1 MIRTEFGLSTL
12 IILIAI
18 IVTAAVAAGVIIYTA
33 TSLQSKALQ
42 TSAQAEQ
49 RITTG
54 IQITHIFGYQYD
66 PSIGQLNNYLQ
77 KITVLGPVVSLMP
90 GSNPINFEYVSTLIV
105 DSKGNVY
112 SYTPSQYYPTA
123 IYGVLHGGSY
133 IITGFMFNNRVDV
146 LNVTINNPKVCS
158 ILNNFTN
165 QYIYTNFTYVN
176 ETLVS
181 CTIGLNSS
189 IVGYPLN
196 INQVFQILQSMN
208 EAGIQSPYAIIGL
221 SIKRES
227 VYLTAGDMY
236 EIMYYLPNGLSANE
250 NYNIQIIPMNGYTA
264 QYSGVIPA
272 VLAQS
277 VVSLGGS

>member
-1 MIRTEFGLSTL
+1 MVRTQFGLSTL

-33 TSLQSKALQ
+33 SSLQSKALQ
-42 TSAQAEQ
+42 TGAQAEQ

-54 IQITHIFGYQYD
+54 MQITHIFGYQYD
-66 PSIGQLNNYLQ
+66 PSSGQLNNYLQ

-90 GSNPINFEYVSTLIV
+90 GSNPINFEYVSTLIT

-112 SYTPSQYYPTA
+112 SYAPSQYYPTA
-123 IYGVLHGGSY
+123 IYGVLQGGSF
-133 IITGFMFNNRVDV
+133 IITGFMFNNQVNV
-146 LNVTINNPKVCS
+146 LNVTINNPRVCS

-165 QYIYTNFTYVN
+165 QYIYTNFTYIN

-189 IVGYPLN
+189 IVGYPLS

-208 EAGIQSPYAIIGL
+208 EAGIQNPYAIIGL
-221 SIKRES
+221 SIKQES
-227 VYLTAGDMY
+227 VYLTTGDMY
-236 EIMYYLPNGLSANE
+236 EIMYYLPNGLLTNE
-250 NYNIQIIPMNGYTA
+250 NYNIQITPINGYTA
-264 QYSGVIPA
+264 QYGGVIPA